1 LAIALRL
8 AASSG
13 GTPSRILRTGT
24 SIFLPVSVTGMAP
37 TWMIRS
43 GTCRGVY
50 SVRSRA
56 QIFSRSAS
64 SSTCPPGSVTNSGMK
79 NPPPGRSRLTMR
91 ASSISGTEASTA

>member
-24 SIFLPVSVTGMAP
+24 SIFLPVRVTGMAG

-43 GTCRGVY
+43 GTCRAVY
-50 SVRSRA
+50 WLRSRSV
-56 QIFSRSAS
+56 IVRRSAS
-64 SSTCPPGSVTNSGMK
+64 SSTAPSSSVTNSGMK
-79 NPPPGRSRLTMR
+79 NRPPGRSRLTMR
-91 ASSISGTEASTA
+91 APLICVTDSSAA